1 MPADIKA
8 RPSGNDDARA
18 KKMQELFSRIE
29 AGVSGVFTSD
39 NYRSYLRTMAKFHRY
54 SARNC
59 LLIHFQRPEATMV
72 AGFDAWKKKFHRHV
86 LAGEKGITIIGYSL
100 KSSTL
105 KKPLRDEKGDP
116 VIGDDGKPVI
126 EYVKHSY
133 PVYFPVYVYDVS
145 QTEGEPLPQLVHD
158 LEGDVASYQD
168 FLASCRKLSP
178 YPIEFEN
185 IASPNVRGYCSFE
198 EQRIVVR
205 SGLSQVQTA
214 KTVLHEITHAILH
227 NEGDA
232 KTRAEKEL
240 EAESAAFVICSHYG
254 IDTSEYTFPYLASWC
269 RQERGE
275 PLPQLVH
282 DLEGDVASYQDFL
295 ASCRKLSPYPIEF
308 ENIASPNVRGY
319 CSFEEQRIVV
329 RSGLSQVQTAKT
341 VLHEITHAILHNEGD
356 AKTRA
361 EKELEAESAAFVIC
375 SHYGIDTSE
384 YTFPYLASWCR
395 QERDKLERCLDAI
408 QKHAFSVI
416 EQLDASMLEL
426 ERAKADRGSLQQR
439 LELAQAQSAIDLTR
453 NPPSQVRNMELER

>member
-39 NYRSYLRTMAKFHRY
+39 NYHSYLRTMAKFHRY

-59 LLIHFQRPEATMV
+59 LLIHLQRPEATMV

-86 LAGEKGITIIGYSL
+86 LAGEKGITIIGYAL

-105 KKPLRDEKGDP
+105 RKPLRDEKGDP
-116 VIGDDGKPVI
+116 VIGDDGKPAI

-227 NEGDA
+227 NEGD
-232 KTRAEKEL
+232 
-240 EAESAAFVICSHYG
+240 S
-254 IDTSEYTFPYLASWC
+254 
-269 RQERGE
+269 
-275 PLPQLVH
+275 
-282 DLEGDVASYQDFL
+282 
-295 ASCRKLSPYPIEF
+295 
-308 ENIASPNVRGY
+308 
-319 CSFEEQRIVV
+319 
-329 RSGLSQVQTAKT
+329 
-341 VLHEITHAILHNEGD
+341 
-356 AKTRA
+356 KTRA

-426 ERAKADRGSLQQR
+426 EKAKADRSSLQQR

>member
-39 NYRSYLRTMAKFHRY
+39 NYRS
-54 SARNC
+54 
-59 LLIHFQRPEATMV
+59 
-72 AGFDAWKKKFHRHV
+72 
-86 LAGEKGITIIGYSL
+86 
-100 KSSTL
+100 
-105 KKPLRDEKGDP
+105 
-116 VIGDDGKPVI
+116 
-126 EYVKHSY
+126 
-133 PVYFPVYVYDVS
+133 
-145 QTEGEPLPQLVHD
+145 
-158 LEGDVASYQD
+158 
-168 FLASCRKLSP
+168 
-178 YPIEFEN
+178 
-185 IASPNVRGYCSFE
+185 
-198 EQRIVVR
+198 
-205 SGLSQVQTA
+205 
-214 KTVLHEITHAILH
+214 
-227 NEGDA
+227 
-232 KTRAEKEL
+232 
-240 EAESAAFVICSHYG
+240 
-254 IDTSEYTFPYLASWC
+254 
-269 RQERGE
+269 
-275 PLPQLVH
+275 
-282 DLEGDVASYQDFL
+282 
-295 ASCRKLSPYPIEF
+295 
-308 ENIASPNVRGY
+308 Y

-426 ERAKADRGSLQQR
+426 EKAKADRSSLQQR

>member
-1 MPADIKA
+1 MD
-8 RPSGNDDARA
+8 
-18 KKMQELFSRIE
+18 
-29 AGVSGVFTSD
+29 
-39 NYRSYLRTMAKFHRY
+39 
-54 SARNC
+54 
-59 LLIHFQRPEATMV
+59 
-72 AGFDAWKKKFHRHV
+72 RHV
-86 LAGEKGITIIGYSL
+86 LAGEKGITIIGYAL

-105 KKPLRDEKGDP
+105 RKPLRDEKGDP
-116 VIGDDGKPVI
+116 VIGDDGKPAI

-145 QTEGEPLPQLVHD
+145 QTE
-158 LEGDVASYQD
+158 
-168 FLASCRKLSP
+168 
-178 YPIEFEN
+178 
-185 IASPNVRGYCSFE
+185 
-198 EQRIVVR
+198 
-205 SGLSQVQTA
+205 
-214 KTVLHEITHAILH
+214 
-227 NEGDA
+227 
-232 KTRAEKEL
+232 
-240 EAESAAFVICSHYG
+240 
-254 IDTSEYTFPYLASWC
+254 
-269 RQERGE
+269 GE

-426 ERAKADRGSLQQR
+426 EKAKADRSSLQQR

>member
-1 MPADIKA
+1 MFKNLLIDWVTELNEKIATAGDSGYLTISLSAFNPTLYAYIKTIMSTVVMPVAYVIKA

-59 LLIHFQRPEATMV
+59 LLIHLQRPEATMV

-86 LAGEKGITIIGYSL
+86 LAGEKGITIIGYAL

-105 KKPLRDEKGDP
+105 RKPLRDEKGDP
-116 VIGDDGKPVI
+116 VIGDDGKPAI

-145 QTEGEPLPQLVHD
+145 QTE
-158 LEGDVASYQD
+158 
-168 FLASCRKLSP
+168 
-178 YPIEFEN
+178 
-185 IASPNVRGYCSFE
+185 
-198 EQRIVVR
+198 
-205 SGLSQVQTA
+205 
-214 KTVLHEITHAILH
+214 
-227 NEGDA
+227 
-232 KTRAEKEL
+232 
-240 EAESAAFVICSHYG
+240 
-254 IDTSEYTFPYLASWC
+254 
-269 RQERGE
+269 GE

-426 ERAKADRGSLQQR
+426 EKAKADRSSLQQR

>member
-1 MPADIKA
+1 
-8 RPSGNDDARA
+8 
-18 KKMQELFSRIE
+18 
-29 AGVSGVFTSD
+29 
-39 NYRSYLRTMAKFHRY
+39 MAKFHRY

-86 LAGEKGITIIGYSL
+86 LAGEKGITIIGYAL
-100 KSSTL
+100 KSTTL
-105 KKPLRDEKGDP
+105 KKPLLDEKGEP
-116 VIGDDGKPVI
+116 VIGDDGKPAI

-178 YPIEFEN
+178 YPIEFGN

-232 KTRAEKEL
+232 KT
-240 EAESAAFVICSHYG
+240 
-254 IDTSEYTFPYLASWC
+254 T
-269 RQERGE
+269 
-275 PLPQLVH
+275 
-282 DLEGDVASYQDFL
+282 
-295 ASCRKLSPYPIEF
+295 
-308 ENIASPNVRGY
+308 
-319 CSFEEQRIVV
+319 
-329 RSGLSQVQTAKT
+329 
-341 VLHEITHAILHNEGD
+341 
-356 AKTRA
+356 A

-426 ERAKADRGSLQQR
+426 EKAKADRGSLQQR